1 MNNKENE
8 YLELITDLYLQ
19 ADMSAEELKRRV
31 SKQDFLLIG
40 HKLVD
45 RVEDTLNLML
55 AACSSDYQQYKSLV
69 KL

>member
-1 MNNKENE
+1 MNNKQNE

-55 AACSSDYQQYKSLV
+55 ASCTPECQQYKNL
-69 KL
+69 LQ

>member
-19 ADMSAEELKRRV
+19 ADMPAEELKRRV

-55 AACSSDYQQYKSLV
+55 ASCIPEYQQYKNL
-69 KL
+69 LQ

>member
-1 MNNKENE
+1 MNNKQNE

-40 HKLVD
+40 HKLID

-55 AACSSDYQQYKSLV
+55 ASCIPEYQQYKNL
-69 KL
+69 LQ

>member
-1 MNNKENE
+1 MNNKQNE

-31 SKQDFLLIG
+31 SKKDFLLIG

-55 AACSSDYQQYKSLV
+55 ASCTPEYQQYKSL
-69 KL
+69 LQ

>member
-19 ADMSAEELKRRV
+19 ADMPAEELKRRV

-55 AACSSDYQQYKSLV
+55 ASCTPEYQQYKNL
-69 KL
+69 LQ

>member
-1 MNNKENE
+1 MNNKQNE

-55 AACSSDYQQYKSLV
+55 ASCTPEYQQYKSLV

>member
-55 AACSSDYQQYKSLV
+55 ASCTLEYQQYKSLV

>member
-1 MNNKENE
+1 MNNNKNE

-19 ADMSAEELKRRV
+19 SDMTAEELKRRV
-31 SKQDFLLIG
+31 SKQDFIIIG

-45 RVEDTLNLML
+45 RVEDTLNLMV
-55 AACSSDYQQYKSLV
+55 ASCTPEYQQYKSLV

>member
-1 MNNKENE
+1 MINKENE

-31 SKQDFLLIG
+31 SKKDFLLIG

-55 AACSSDYQQYKSLV
+55 ASCTPEYQQYKSL
-69 KL
+69 LQ

>member
-55 AACSSDYQQYKSLV
+55 ASCTPEYQQYKNL
-69 KL
+69 LQ

>member
-55 AACSSDYQQYKSLV
+55 AACTPEYQQYKNL
-69 KL
+69 LQ

>member
-1 MNNKENE
+1 MNNKQNE

-55 AACSSDYQQYKSLV
+55 ASCTPEYQQYKNL
-69 KL
+69 L

>member
-40 HKLVD
+40 HKRVD

-55 AACSSDYQQYKSLV
+55 ASCTPEYQQYKNL
-69 KL
+69 LQ

>member
-1 MNNKENE
+1 MNNKQNE

-55 AACSSDYQQYKSLV
+55 ASCTPECRQYKNL
-69 KL
+69 LQ

>member
-55 AACSSDYQQYKSLV
+55 ASSTPEYQQYKNL
-69 KL
+69 LQ

>member
-31 SKQDFLLIG
+31 SKQDFLLID

-55 AACSSDYQQYKSLV
+55 ASCTPEYQQYKNL
-69 KL
+69 LQ